1 MMLRFA
7 PLKLAACCLALSACV
22 TINVYFPAA
31 AAEKAADKIIE
42 DVWGKDAA
50 APKRDAV
57 PEPEQTS
64 LDGDEHQRTGASQRV
79 LLAAAGTLL
88 DLLVA
93 PAQAQSGPDLN
104 IATPAVRQLTQSMES
119 RHTLLKKYYEAGA
132 VGLTRDG
139 LIEVRDQNLVALPE
153 RNTVR
158 KLIVDENADRNNL
171 YREIAVA
178 NGHPEWEADI
188 RATFAQRWIGKSS
201 AGWYYQDA
209 AGTWQRK

>member
-1 MMLRFA
+1 MLRFA

-50 APKRDAV
+50 VPKRDAV
-57 PEPEQTS
+57 PAPEQS
-64 LDGDEHQRTGASQRV
+64 ARGGGVSERV
-79 LLAAAGTLL
+79 LLAAAGAVL
-88 DLLVA
+88 DMLVA
-93 PAQAQSGPDLN
+93 PAKAQSGADLN

-119 RHTLLKKYYEAGA
+119 RHAQLKKHYDAGA

-139 LIEVRDQNLVALPE
+139 LVEVRDQNLVALPE
-153 RNTVR
+153 RNAVR
-158 KLIVDENADRNNL
+158 KLVADENADRNNL
-171 YREIAVA
+171 YREIAAA

-188 RATFAQRWIGKSS
+188 RATFAQRWISKSS
-201 AGWYYQDA
+201 AGWYYQDS
-209 AGTWQRK
+209 AGAWTRK